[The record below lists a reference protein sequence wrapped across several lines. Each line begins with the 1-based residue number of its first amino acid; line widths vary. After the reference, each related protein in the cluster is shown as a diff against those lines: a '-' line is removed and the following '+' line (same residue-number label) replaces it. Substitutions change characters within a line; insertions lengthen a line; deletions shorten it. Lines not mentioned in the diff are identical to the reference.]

1 MGKENFMISQMQR
14 IASITS
20 GRQRE
25 FFNFKL
31 QHAKEVAPVSIH
43 DVFTTDEIERIMEE
57 VRPKKKHCF
66 KNATLMAQLFPDV
79 VYVEGELG
87 IAGVIGTE
95 HAFNRRGDKYF
106 DVTVEMCLGS
116 DVTKES
122 YISILEEDDKD
133 ALTWFNMDT
142 KTYGA
147 YIPYYYENF
156 NNESHRRFK
165 EAKRRVEEQ
174 LRLEEQG

>member
-1 MGKENFMISQMQR
+1 MEKENFIIGQIRQ

-20 GRQRE
+20 GRQKE
-25 FFNFKL
+25 FFTFKL
-31 QHAKEVAPVSIH
+31 EHAKAVTPVSIR
-43 DVFTTDEIERIMEE
+43 DVFTTEEIERIKRE
-57 VRPKKKHCF
+57 VRPEKKHCF
-66 KNATLMAQLFPDV
+66 KNATLMTQYFPDV

-106 DVTVEMCLGS
+106 DVTVEMCLGN

-122 YISILEEDDKD
+122 YVSILEEDDKD
-133 ALTWFNMDT
+133 ALIWFNMDT

-147 YIPYYYENF
+147 YIPYYYQNF
-156 NNESHRRFK
+156 NNESHRRLK
-165 EAKRRVEEQ
+165 EAKRKVQ
-174 LRLEEQG
+174 SYL

>member
-43 DVFTTDEIERIMEE
+43 DVFTAEEIERIMEE
-57 VRPKKKHCF
+57 VRPEKKHCF

-87 IAGVIGTE
+87 IMGVIGIE
-95 HAFNRRGDKYF
+95 HAFNRKGDKYF
-106 DVTVEMCLGS
+106 DVTMEMCLGKN
-116 DVTKES
+116 VTKES
-122 YISILEEDDKD
+122 YVSILEEDDKD
-133 ALTWFNMDT
+133 ALTQFIMDT
-142 KTYGA
+142 KTYDA
-147 YIPYYYENF
+147 YIPYYYQNF
-156 NNESHRRFK
+156 NNESHRRLK
-165 EAKRRVEEQ
+165 EAKRKVQ
-174 LRLEEQG
+174 SYL

>member
-1 MGKENFMISQMQR
+1 MISHLKR
-14 IASITS
+14 LASITS

-25 FFNFKL
+25 FFIFEL

-43 DVFTTDEIERIMEE
+43 DVFTSEEIDWIMEE
-57 VRPKKKHCF
+57 VRPLKKHCF
-66 KNATLMAQLFPDV
+66 KNATLIAQLFPDV

-87 IAGVIGTE
+87 IAGVVGTE

-106 DVTVEMCLGS
+106 DITAEICLGK

-133 ALTWFNMDT
+133 ALTQFNIDT

-147 YIPYYYENF
+147 YIPYYHENF
-156 NNESHRRFK
+156 NNESHRSIK
-165 EAKRRVEEQ
+165 ETKRRVEEQ
-174 LRLEEQG
+174 LSLEEQG

>member
-1 MGKENFMISQMQR
+1 MEKENFMISHLKR
-14 IASITS
+14 LASITS

-25 FFNFKL
+25 FFIFEL
-31 QHAKEVAPVSIH
+31 QNANEVAPVSIH
-43 DVFTTDEIERIMEE
+43 DVFTTEEIERIKRE
-57 VRPKKKHCF
+57 VRPEKKHCI
-66 KNATLMAQLFPDV
+66 KNATLMTQYFPDV

-106 DVTVEMCLGS
+106 DITVEICLGK

-133 ALTWFNMDT
+133 ALTQFNIDT
-142 KTYGA
+142 KIYGA
-147 YIPYYYENF
+147 YIPYYHEKF
-156 NNESHRRFK
+156 NNESHRSIK
-165 EAKRRVEEQ
+165 EVKRRVEE
-174 LRLEEQG
+174 RLSLE

>member
-31 QHAKEVAPVSIH
+31 RHAKEVAPVSIR
-43 DVFTTDEIERIMEE
+43 DVFTADEIERIMEE
-57 VRPKKKHCF
+57 VKPKKKQCF
-66 KNATLMAQLFPDV
+66 KNATLITQLFPDV
-79 VYVEGELG
+79 VYVEGEFG
-87 IAGVIGTE
+87 FAGVIGIE

-106 DVTVEMCLGS
+106 DVTAEICLGS

-147 YIPYYYENF
+147 YIPYYYDKF
-156 NNESHRRFK
+156 NNKKLPQVQRGK
-165 EAKRRVEEQ
+165 M
-174 LRLEEQG
+174 

>member
-1 MGKENFMISQMQR
+1 MEKENFIIAHIKQ

-20 GRQRE
+20 GRQKE

-31 QHAKEVAPVSIH
+31 EHAKEVAPVSIR
-43 DVFTTDEIERIMEE
+43 DVFTAEEIERIKRE
-57 VRPKKKHCF
+57 VRPEQKHCF
-66 KNATLMAQLFPDV
+66 KNATLMTQLFPDV

-95 HAFNRRGDKYF
+95 HAFNRKGDKYF
-106 DVTVEMCLGS
+106 DVTIEMCLGS

-122 YISILEEDDKD
+122 YVSILEEDDKD

-142 KTYGA
+142 RTYGA
-147 YIPYYYENF
+147 YIPYYYQNF
-156 NNESHRRFK
+156 NNESHRRLK
-165 EAKRRVEEQ
+165 EAKRKVQ
-174 LRLEEQG
+174 SYL

>member
-1 MGKENFMISQMQR
+1 MEKENFMISHLKR
-14 IASITS
+14 LASITS

-25 FFNFKL
+25 FYIFEL

-57 VRPKKKHCF
+57 VRPEKKHCF
-66 KNATLMAQLFPDV
+66 KNATLIAQLFPDV

-87 IAGVIGTE
+87 IAGVVGTE

-106 DVTVEMCLGS
+106 DITVEICLGK

-133 ALTWFNMDT
+133 ALTWFIMDT

-147 YIPYYYENF
+147 YIPYYYQNF
-156 NNESHRRFK
+156 NNESHLRLK
-165 EAKRRVEEQ
+165 EAKRKVQ
-174 LRLEEQG
+174 SYL

>member
-31 QHAKEVAPVSIH
+31 RHAKEVAPVSIR
-43 DVFTTDEIERIMEE
+43 DVFTADEIERIIEE
-57 VRPKKKHCF
+57 VKPKKKQCF
-66 KNATLMAQLFPDV
+66 KNATLITQLFPDV
-79 VYVEGELG
+79 VYVEGEFG
-87 IAGVIGTE
+87 FAGVIGIE

-106 DVTVEMCLGS
+106 DVTAEICLGS

-133 ALTWFNMDT
+133 ALTRFNMDT

-156 NNESHRRFK
+156 NK
-165 EAKRRVEEQ
+165 KVTQ
-174 LRLEEQG
+174 VQIGKT

>member
-31 QHAKEVAPVSIH
+31 RHAKEVAPVSIR
-43 DVFTTDEIERIMEE
+43 DVFTADEIEWIMEE
-57 VRPKKKHCF
+57 VKPEKKQCF
-66 KNATLMAQLFPDV
+66 KNATLITQLFPDV
-79 VYVEGELG
+79 VYVEGEFG
-87 IAGVIGTE
+87 FAGVIGIE

-106 DVTVEMCLGS
+106 DVTAEICLGIN
-116 DVTKES
+116 VTKES
-122 YISILEEDDKD
+122 YVSILEEDDKD

-142 KTYGA
+142 KPMVLTFLITTRILTTKLTAG
-147 YIPYYYENF
+147 
-156 NNESHRRFK
+156 SK
-165 EAKRRVEEQ
+165 W
-174 LRLEEQG
+174 